1 MTLRSKLTLMF
12 FGALQ
17 VTFLTAVGTFWAVQS
32 WELLTDDL
40 TLIHDQNLRLE
51 HALEA
56 PTAGNPG
63 RASAYVRSLR
73 RHAQT
78 LAEANLI
85 DAFDTARGADDTA
98 TATSAAQRLKRYY
111 HGQVKRLRERSHF
124 VTRLSSG
131 LLVAIVTLVLTGMM
145 AYFAAIRVWLVR
157 PLQRIGR
164 ATGVISTGDLAH
176 RIPVGGADE
185 FGALAGSIN
194 AMAASLADNQ
204 RRLLAAERFA
214 MVGEMSAYVAHN
226 IRNPLASI
234 RATAQAELLGLANG
248 DPKRESFADIV
259 SATDRL
265 ESWVGDLLRSA
276 SPVTL
281 ERTSESLN
289 DLIERC
295 AALARPQLTTKG
307 LHLDLAL
314 AADLGPVSLDRNKI
328 EQVVIVVLGNAMDA
342 SPPGAT
348 IRVVSELRPGLDHA
362 ARAAIR
368 VEDAGPGIPP
378 DRLAKLF
385 TLFSTSKKS
394 GTGMGLALAQ
404 KIVTAHEGTI
414 TIASRD
420 GAGTVVEIILPAARE
435 ERPTWPPS

>member
-17 VTFLTAVGTFWAVQS
+17 VTFFTAVGTFWAVQS
-32 WELLTDDL
+32 WQLLTDDL

-51 HALEA
+51 HALET
-56 PTAGNPG
+56 PTAGTPG
-63 RASAYVRSLR
+63 RGGAYVRSLR
-73 RHAQT
+73 KHAQN

-85 DAFDTARGADDTA
+85 DAFDSARGAADPA
-98 TATSAAQRLKRYY
+98 TAVSAAQRLKRYY

-176 RIPVGGADE
+176 RIPVGGEDE
-185 FGALAGSIN
+185 FGALASSIN
-194 AMAASLADNQ
+194 SMASSLAENQ

-234 RATAQAELLGLANG
+234 RATAQAELLGLPGG
-248 DPKRESFADIV
+248 DPTRESFADIV

-281 ERTSESLN
+281 ERTKESLN

-295 AALARPQLTTKG
+295 AALARPQLTSKG
-307 LHLDLAL
+307 LQLELTLAPDLA
-314 AADLGPVSLDRNKI
+314 PVSLDRNKI
-328 EQVVIVVLGNAMDA
+328 EQVVIAVLGNAMDA
-342 SPPGAT
+342 SPAGAT
-348 IRVVSELRPGLDHA
+348 IRIVSQLRPGLDHA

-378 DRLAKLF
+378 ERLDKLF

-414 TIASRD
+414 TVASRA
-420 GAGTVVEIILPAARE
+420 GEGTVVEISLPAARE